1 MEIDWSTELLD
12 QLAFQWDGALRPRL
26 ASLTDEQLL
35 WEPVPGM
42 WSIRRRADATSPMAT
57 GAADTVIDFA
67 LPPPRPAPL
76 TTIAWRLGHIAI
88 VFGERAANH
97 FGEGG
102 VGYETTDWPITAAAM
117 LAFVDEQHDRW
128 VEGVRALGAD
138 GLGRP
143 CGPAEGPY
151 AEAPMAALV
160 LHVNREI
167 LHHGAEVA
175 LLLDL
180 FDQRARLGDPLTT
193 TTGGPS

>member
-12 QLAFQWDGALRPRL
+12 QLAFQWDAALRPRL
-26 ASLTDEQLL
+26 AALTDEQLL

-151 AEAPMAALV
+151 AAAPMAALV

-180 FDQRARLGDPLTT
+180 FDQRARLGAPLTT